1 MALPL
6 EVQTA
11 LVAFWNSSKA
21 LEGVKSPED
30 LKRLEHWHVRYQK
43 SRSILIQWLDACYKM
58 EGKQ

>member
-1 MALPL
+1 MALPR

-11 LVAFWNSSKA
+11 LVAFWYSSNA

-30 LKRLEHWHVRYQK
+30 LKRLKYWHVEYQK

-58 EGKQ
+58 EVKQ